1 MKSLAQ
7 HVSEYLM
14 MRRSL
19 GFKAEREKWHLFAF
33 VAFLKTQRVRH
44 IKTALVVAWAK
55 QPADAHPGYW
65 AGKFGVVRGFAK
77 YVHLID
83 SRHEVPSPGLLGRH
97 PRRTTPAIYTEKE
110 VVRILHAAR
119 ERTFLRHQKKAP
131 FKGLTHEVLFGLLA
145 ATGMR
150 VGEAIR
156 LDDSDIDW
164 AGGVLVIRESKF
176 RKSREVP
183 VHDTVLDVLRS
194 YREARDRQIPRRHTK
209 SFFASLA
216 GTRLIYNNVHTTFRQ
231 LLKSAGIERR
241 RARVHDLRHTFVVRT
256 VLRWYREGANVDAC
270 MPILSTYLGHRSP
283 ASTYWYLTATPEL
296 MAVVGRKLARAIGA
310 MA

>member
-1 MKSLAQ
+1 
-7 HVSEYLM
+7 
-14 MRRSL
+14 
-19 GFKAEREKWHLFAF
+19 
-33 VAFLKTQRVRH
+33 
-44 IKTALVVAWAK
+44 
-55 QPADAHPGYW
+55 
-65 AGKFGVVRGFAK
+65 
-77 YVHLID
+77 
-83 SRHEVPSPGLLGRH
+83 
-97 PRRTTPAIYTEKE
+97 
-110 VVRILHAAR
+110 
-119 ERTFLRHQKKAP
+119 
-131 FKGLTHEVLFGLLA
+131 
-145 ATGMR
+145 
-150 VGEAIR
+150 
-156 LDDSDIDW
+156 
-164 AGGVLVIRESKF
+164 
-176 RKSREVP
+176 